1 MQRNIARM
9 DCIPPIVVT
18 NKNWPRPWLNNTRT
32 QQKRKIKSPIIKAQR
47 VSVIFPKIIFRN
59 LHNNNVYNSPFNIA
73 VLVAGIGF
81 FIDAFDLF
89 LFNVYRI
96 PSLKDLGL
104 SGNELTSTGER
115 LLSIQMAGMMIG
127 GIITGIIGDKKGRV
141 TVLYG
146 SILLYSLANFANAFV
161 HDVNTYA
168 IIRFLAGM
176 GLAGEL
182 GSGITLVSESM
193 SVEKRGYGTILVA
206 TLGALGAVTAGLI
219 GDFLPWRQAFLAAG
233 IAGGIL
239 LILRL
244 RSFES
249 TMFMEASE
257 GKEKRGSLLLLFSS
271 GKRTMKY
278 LACIL
283 MGVPI
288 WYSVGLLITLS
299 PEIAKTHNIIG
310 LKLSTCFILFQ
321 VGISAG
327 DLSSGIL
334 SQLLKSRKKILL
346 SFMSLGVASTIY
358 HFVRIGNGQQINIT
372 SFFMGLGCGYLSVFV
387 TSTAEHFGTNLR
399 VTVTATVTNFMRG
412 ALVLLIPMHQFFEHI
427 FNIGLTAGLIVTG
440 SIVWGLAITSA
451 IVLPETFD
459 RSLAYTES

>member
-1 MQRNIARM
+1 MTTGNDNIY
-9 DCIPPIVVT
+9 
-18 NKNWPRPWLNNTRT
+18 K
-32 QQKRKIKSPIIKAQR
+32 
-47 VSVIFPKIIFRN
+47 
-59 LHNNNVYNSPFNIA
+59 SPFNIA

-104 SGNELTSTGER
+104 SGAALTTAGER
-115 LLSIQMAGMMIG
+115 LLSIQMAGMMLG
-127 GIITGIIGDKKGRV
+127 GIITGIIADKKGRV
-141 TVLYG
+141 TVLYA

-168 IIRFLAGM
+168 LIRFLAGV

-193 SVEKRGYGTILVA
+193 SIEKRGYGTIIVA
-206 TLGALGAVTAGLI
+206 TLGALGAVAAGLA
-219 GDFLPWRQAFLAAG
+219 GTFLPWRHAFLAAG
-233 IAGGIL
+233 LAGCVL
-239 LILRL
+239 LVMRL

-249 TMFMEASE
+249 SVFLETKASKEA
-257 GKEKRGSLLLLFSS
+257 RGSLLLLFSS
-271 GKRTMKY
+271 RRRAFRY

-283 MGVPI
+283 MGIPI

-299 PEIAKTHNIIG
+299 PELAKDHHIDG

-321 VGISAG
+321 VGISTG

-334 SQLLKSRKKILL
+334 SQWLKSRKKVLL
-346 SFMSLGVASTIY
+346 SVMILGIAATAW
-358 HFVRIGNGQQINIT
+358 HFALIEQGQQINVT
-372 SFFMGLGCGYLSVFV
+372 SFLMGLGCGYLSVFI

-412 ALVLLIPMHQFFEHI
+412 ALVLLIPLHQFIEHA
-427 FNIGLTAGLIVTG
+427 FGLTLTAGLAITG
-440 SIVWGLAITSA
+440 CIVWALAMLSA
-451 IVLPETFD
+451 IILPDTFGK
-459 RSLAYTES
+459 SLAFTEG